1 MIEEYKYIQIIG
13 TQRSGSNLLRVMLN
27 QLPEIVA
34 PHPPHILQNFLPVID
49 NYGDLKY
56 DANFNQLIEDVC
68 RFVESNPVPWTG
80 IDLIRSDIF
89 HGSRKRSIYEIF
101 RLIYEAYTRS
111 KNGSIWCC
119 KSMTNIYYVNE
130 IEENKLDPFYIFLY
144 RDGRDV
150 ALSFKKAIVGEKHIY
165 HLAKKWKEDQEI
177 SLNFLKNID
186 ESRKYVLSYEELIE
200 SPEKYL
206 KQICSK
212 LNIKFDRNML
222 AYYSS
227 DESRVTATSGE
238 MWVNVQKPIIKS
250 NTKKYRKGLSLEEI
264 KIFESVSKETLK
276 KLGYMP
282 DYSKNGHTHEIK
294 QEQIELYNL
303 ENEHLKLEARKKAKK
318 TDLEKRK
325 LQTAILQEV
334 MSRQIISH
342 E

>member
-1 MIEEYKYIQIIG
+1 MNEEYKYIQIIG

-34 PHPPHILQNFLPVID
+34 PHPPHILQNFLPIID
-49 NYGDLKY
+49 KYGDLKI
-56 DANFNQLIEDVC
+56 DANFNHLIEDVC
-68 RFVESNPVPWTG
+68 RFVELNPVPWTG
-80 IDLIRSDIF
+80 INLIRADIF
-89 HGSRKRSIYEIF
+89 SDSKKRSVYEIF
-101 RLIYEAYTRS
+101 RLVYESYTQS

-119 KSMTNIYYVNE
+119 KSMTNINYVNE
-130 IEENKLDPFYIFLY
+130 IEENKFDPFYIYLF

-165 HLAKKWKEDQEI
+165 HIAKKWKEDQEI

-186 ESRKYVLSYEELIE
+186 DSRKYIISYEELIK

-206 KQICSK
+206 KQICNK
-212 LNIKFDRNML
+212 LNINFDRKML
-222 AYYSS
+222 AYYNS

-250 NTKKYRKGLSLEEI
+250 NTKKYRKELSVEEI
-264 KIFESVSKETLK
+264 KIFESVSKDTLK

-282 DYSKNGHTHEIK
+282 DYSKNGHNPEIK
-294 QEQIELYNL
+294 QEQIALYSL
-303 ENEHLKLEARKKAKK
+303 ENEQLKLEARKRAKK

-325 LQTAILQEV
+325 LQTTIL
-334 MSRQIISH
+334 H
-342 E
+342 EARSKQL